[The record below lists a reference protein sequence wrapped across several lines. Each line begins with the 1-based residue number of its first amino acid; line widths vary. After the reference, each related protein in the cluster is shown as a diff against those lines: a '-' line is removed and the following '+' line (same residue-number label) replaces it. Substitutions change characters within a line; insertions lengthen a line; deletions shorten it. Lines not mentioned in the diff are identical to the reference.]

1 MRAACSHHLRPTMIS
16 SKAISGAAA
25 AASYHFEKNSQQAS
39 ASNDKGAEYYAKDQ
53 VRSAWGG
60 EGAALW
66 IGENGTAVGQGAQV
80 EKADF
85 IRVLEGR
92 VRDLTGPREAED
104 RQLGRMRNGQNE
116 HRAGIDF
123 TFSPSK
129 SVSIESE
136 IFGSEDARRAHEI
149 GVQAAMDFL
158 EREAAQTRVDE
169 KFVRTGNLIYAK
181 FEHSISRELDPQTH
195 THVLI
200 ANMTMHEG
208 RWMSLSNE
216 RLLELRTTADQIYKS
231 AMAHELQRAGYRLEF
246 APDGNFE
253 LQGYAQEQLDEFS
266 LRTQQIDAWLAD
278 KGIDPSQAT
287 GADRT
292 RAFYSTRAAKTAPD
306 SAELQREQWLERGQA
321 VGLRAAERNEK
332 GRMELE
338 TTTPRQEAER
348 AVAMAREHLNER
360 EMAFSRKDLYANA
373 ARFVEGRASYADLEA
388 AIQREFKSGE
398 LRDRPDGKITTSSG
412 IEAEKF
418 LARHLEAGRGAHV
431 AVMTDAEFDR
441 SLAAWERKKGFELGE
456 EQCNAARMIL
466 TGDDRFQGVQGL
478 AGTGKT
484 TMLEF
489 VREAAESKGWAVRGH
504 SNGAEQA
511 RKMEQESG
519 IRSGTTARHLID
531 EEIKQKDAGLARA
544 ALRTL
549 GNRSSFSQRPDFE
562 KLEKDKS
569 VTKAR
574 DGSGRRYYIT
584 RGGETYTAG
593 LYQQS
598 RSVEVRNLRHA
609 GLTKKTYTVGRDG
622 HVYRQGGT
630 LKSEAAAAARRG
642 INQSVDAVFGRG
654 LASLPWRALIKHEAA
669 RALVKHE
676 NWGRVGL
683 LRGSLV
689 KAQIGIGDTIARS
702 AEYRDLQEQAQSRDA
717 DRPMRILNLMDEASM
732 SATTDFN
739 KVIKTTEQSGE
750 RTVFLGDRL
759 QHQSI
764 GAGTAFEQAQAY
776 MPTVELGRD
785 SIRRQQNEEAKA
797 LVGRILD
804 GDHATAMQA
813 TPAIE
818 IRNAQDAALVQHPEK
833 GREQSDALRLAARED
848 NTAVIKQLAQDY
860 IALPPAE
867 RDKVI
872 VITSTNTDRREIN
885 EAIRDERKAHGELQ
899 AGVKVETLERADKT
913 AAESKRA
920 ASYRPG
926 EIVQFGA
933 SYKAIGVEKNEYARV
948 EKTSA
953 EHNTV
958 ALRLESG
965 HRVKVQAGK
974 VNLQSFRPT
983 ARELAPGDRI
993 RFTKNESLTRRERD
1007 AGKEDGDRKLN
1018 GMSGVVMKIQDG
1030 VMHARLDS
1038 GREVAVNLREY
1049 RHIDHAYAT
1058 TSVSAQGQTKNQV
1071 WVHHNTE
1078 AGRHGDRE
1086 TYVNLTRMREVAK
1099 LYAQDVAKAA
1109 KQAGVRLNKTAATAS
1124 RDEVRAYKDEQQ
1136 VKQMNAGRGTG
1147 KESAARF
1154 DLAAGRQAAAPA
1166 AASQAKMARPAAQP
1180 AAARSKDSGRG
1191 R

>member
-1 MRAACSHHLRPTMIS
+1 MIS
-16 SKAISGAAA
+16 SKAISGAEAA
-25 AASYHFEKNSQQAS
+25 AGYHFEKNSQQAN
-39 ASNDKGAEYYAKDQ
+39 ASNDKGAEYYAKGD
-53 VRSAWGG
+53 VRSTWGG

-66 IGENGTAVGQGAQV
+66 IGVNGTAVGQGAQV

-92 VRDLTGPREAED
+92 VRDLMGPREAED

-136 IFGSEDARRAHEI
+136 VFGSEAARRAHEI

-169 KFVRTGNLIYAK
+169 RFVKTRNLIYAK

-195 THVLI
+195 THVVI
-200 ANMTMHEG
+200 ANMTIHEG

-216 RLLELRTTADQIYKS
+216 RLLELRITADQIYKA
-231 AMAHELQRAGYRLEF
+231 AMAHELQKAGYRLDF
-246 APDGNFE
+246 AHDGNFE
-253 LQGYAQEQLDEFS
+253 LQGYTPEQINEFS
-266 LRTQQIDAWLAD
+266 LRTQQIDAWLAAQ
-278 KGIDPSQAT
+278 GIEPDQAT

-292 RAFYSTRAAKTAPD
+292 RAFYATRASKSAPD

-321 VGLRAAERNEK
+321 VGLQPAERHEK
-332 GRMELE
+332 GLMELE
-338 TTTPRQEAER
+338 QTTPRQEAER
-348 AVAMAREHLNER
+348 AVAMAREHLGER

-373 ARFVEGRASYADLEA
+373 ARFAEGRASYADLEA

-398 LRDRPDGKITTSSG
+398 LRDRPDGKLTTSSG

-418 LARHLEAGRGAHV
+418 LARHLEAGRGAHIK
-431 AVMTDAEFDR
+431 VMTDAEFDKN
-441 SLAAWERKKGFELGE
+441 LAAWERKKGFELGE
-456 EQCNAARMIL
+456 EQRNAARMIL

-519 IRSGTTARHLID
+519 IKSGTTARHLID
-531 EEIKQKDAGLARA
+531 EEIKQKDAALARA
-544 ALRTL
+544 ALRTVDS
-549 GNRSSFSQRPDFE
+549 RSSFSQRPDFG
-562 KLEKDKS
+562 KLEKDRS
-569 VTKAR
+569 VTKSQ
-574 DGSGRRYYIT
+574 DSSGRRYYIT
-584 RGGETYTAG
+584 RAGETYTPA

-598 RSVEVRNLRHA
+598 RSIEVRNLRHA
-609 GLTKKTYTVGRDG
+609 GLTKKTYAVGHDG

-630 LKSEAAAAARRG
+630 LKSEAAAAARQG
-642 INQSVDAVFGRG
+642 INRNVDAFFGRG
-654 LASLPWRALIKHEAA
+654 VASLPWRALIKHEAK

-689 KAQIGIGDTIARS
+689 KAQLGIGDTLARS
-702 AEYRDLQEQAQSRDA
+702 AEYRALQAQAQSRDA
-717 DRPMRILNLMDEASM
+717 DKPMLVLNLMDEASM
-732 SATTDFN
+732 SAITDFN
-739 KVIKTTEQSGE
+739 KVVKSTEQAGE
-750 RTVFLGDRL
+750 RTVYLGDLL
-759 QHQSI
+759 QHQPI
-764 GAGTAFEQAQAY
+764 GACAAFEQAQAH
-776 MPTVELGRD
+776 MPTIELGRD
-785 SIRRQQNEEAKA
+785 SIRRQQNDQTKSI
-797 LVGRILD
+797 VSRILD

-818 IRNAQDAALVQHPEK
+818 IRHAQEEALVQHPENN
-833 GREQSDALRLAARED
+833 REQSEALRVAARED
-848 NTAVIKQLAQDY
+848 NAAVIKKLAHDY
-860 IALPPAE
+860 VALPPAE

-872 VITSTNTDRREIN
+872 VITSTNADRRGIN
-885 EAIRDERKAHGELQ
+885 EAVRDERKAHGELQ
-899 AGVKVETLERADKT
+899 AGVKVETLERTDKT
-913 AAESKRA
+913 ATESKRA

-933 SYKAIGVEKNEYARV
+933 NHKQHRVEKNQYARV

-965 HRVKVQAGK
+965 HSITVQAGT
-974 VNLQSFRPT
+974 VNLQSFRQT
-983 ARELAPGDRI
+983 EREFAPGDRI
-993 RFTKNESLTRRERD
+993 RFTKNESRTRGTERD
-1007 AGKEDGDRKLN
+1007 VGKEDGDRKMN
-1018 GMSGVVMKIQDG
+1018 GMSGVVLEIQDG

-1078 AGRHGDRE
+1078 GGRHGDRE

-1099 LYAQDVAKAA
+1099 LYTQNVLKAA
-1109 KQAGVRLNKTAATAS
+1109 QQAGLTLKKTTATAS
-1124 RDEVRAYKDEQQ
+1124 RDEVRAYKDVQQ

-1147 KESAARF
+1147 KESAASP
-1154 DLAAGRQAAAPA
+1154 DLAAGRRAAAPA

-1180 AAARSKDSGRG
+1180 ALARSKDSGRG

>member
-1 MRAACSHHLRPTMIS
+1 MIS

-25 AASYHFEKNSQQAS
+25 AAGYHFEKNSQQAN
-39 ASNDKGAEYYAKDQ
+39 ASHDKGAEYYAKGE

-66 IGENGTAVGQGAQV
+66 IGENGSAVGQGAQV
-80 EKADF
+80 EKEDF

-92 VRDLTGPREAED
+92 VRDLMGPREAED
-104 RQLGRMRNGQNE
+104 RQLGRMRNGKNE

-136 IFGSEDARRAHEI
+136 VFGSEAARRGHEI

-158 EREAAQTRVDE
+158 EREAAQTRVDGR
-169 KFVRTGNLIYAK
+169 FVKTRNLIYAK

-195 THVLI
+195 THVVI

-216 RLLELRTTADQIYKS
+216 RLLELRTTADQIYK
-231 AMAHELQRAGYRLEF
+231 ATMAHELQKAGYRLDF
-246 APDGNFE
+246 AHDGNFE
-253 LQGYAQEQLDEFS
+253 LQGYTPEQVNEFS
-266 LRTQQIDAWLAD
+266 LRTQQIDAWLAAH
-278 KGIDPSQAT
+278 GIEPDQAT

-292 RAFYSTRAAKTAPD
+292 RAFYATRAAKAAPD

-321 VGLRAAERNEK
+321 VGLRAAERHEK

-338 TTTPRQEAER
+338 MTTPRQEAER
-348 AVAMAREHLNER
+348 AVAMAREHLSER

-373 ARFVEGRASYADLEA
+373 ARFSEGRASYADLEA
-388 AIQREFKSGE
+388 AIRREFKAGE
-398 LRDRPDGKITTSSG
+398 LSDRADGKATSRG
-412 IEAEKF
+412 AVEAEKF

-431 AVMTDAEFDR
+431 AVMTDTEFDK
-441 SLAAWERKKGFELGE
+441 SLAAWERKKGFALSD
-456 EQCNAARMIL
+456 EQRDVARMIL

-484 TMLEF
+484 TLLQF
-489 VREAAESKGWAVRGH
+489 VREAAESRGWLVRGH
-504 SNGAEQA
+504 SNGAKQA
-511 RKMEQESG
+511 EKMQIESG
-519 IRSGTTARHLID
+519 IKSATTAQHLIG
-531 EEIKQKDAGLARA
+531 EEIKQKDATLARA

-549 GNRSSFSQRPDFE
+549 DSRSSFSLRPDFE

-569 VTKAR
+569 VTKAQ
-574 DGSGRRYYIT
+574 DSSGRRYYIT
-584 RGGETYTAG
+584 RGGETYTPA

-598 RSVEVRNLRHA
+598 RFVEVRNLRHA

-642 INQSVDAVFGRG
+642 INQGVDAVFGRG
-654 LASLPWRALIKHEAA
+654 LASLPWRALIKHEAK

-689 KAQIGIGDTIARS
+689 KAQLGIGDTLARS
-702 AEYRDLQEQAQSRDA
+702 AEYRALQAQAQSRDA
-717 DRPMRILNLMDEASM
+717 DKPMRILNVLDEASM

-739 KVIKTTEQSGE
+739 KVIKSAERAGE
-750 RTVFLGDRL
+750 KTIFLGDRL

-764 GAGTAFEQAQAY
+764 SAGTAFEQAQAH

-785 SIRRQQNEEAKA
+785 SIRRQQTEEAKSI
-797 LVGRILD
+797 VGRILD
-804 GDHATAMQA
+804 GDHAAAVQA
-813 TPAIE
+813 TPAFE
-818 IRNAQDAALVQHPEK
+818 IRSAQEAVLVQHPEK

-848 NTAVIKQLAQDY
+848 NKAVIKKLAKDY
-860 IALPPAE
+860 VALPPAE
-867 RDKVI
+867 RDKVV
-872 VITSTNTDRREIN
+872 VITSTNADRRGIN
-885 EAIRDERKAHGELQ
+885 EAIREGLKERGELQ
-899 AGVKVETLERADKT
+899 AGVRVEILERTDKT
-913 AAESKRA
+913 AVESKRA

-933 SYKAIGVEKNEYARV
+933 SYKQLGVEKNQYARV

-953 EHNTV
+953 EHNTLT
-958 ALRLESG
+958 LRLESG
-965 HRVKVQAGK
+965 DSVTAQAGK
-974 VNLQSFRPT
+974 VTLQSFRQ
-983 ARELAPGDRI
+983 AEREFAPGDSI
-993 RFTKNESLTRRERD
+993 RFTKNESLTRAERE
-1007 AGKEDGDRKLN
+1007 AGKVDEDRKLN
-1018 GMSGVVMKIQDG
+1018 GMSGTVLKIQDG

-1099 LYAQDVAKAA
+1099 LYTQDISKAA
-1109 KQAGVRLNKTAATAS
+1109 KQAGMRLNKTTATAS
-1124 RDEVRAYKDEQQ
+1124 RDEVRAYKDVQK
-1136 VKQMNAGRGTG
+1136 VKQMNAGRGSG
-1147 KESAARF
+1147 RESAARP

-1166 AASQAKMARPAAQP
+1166 AASQAKMAQP
-1180 AAARSKDSGRG
+1180 AAAKSRDSGRG

>member
-1 MRAACSHHLRPTMIS
+1 MIS

-25 AASYHFEKNSQQAS
+25 AAGYHFEKNSQQAN
-39 ASNDKGAEYYAKDQ
+39 ASNDKGAEYYAKGE

-66 IGENGTAVGQGAQV
+66 ISENGTAVGQGAQV

-92 VRDLTGPREAED
+92 VRDLMGPREAED

-136 IFGSEDARRAHEI
+136 VFGSEDARRSHEI

-158 EREAAQTRVDE
+158 EREAAQTRVDGR
-169 KFVRTGNLIYAK
+169 FIRTGNLIYAK

-195 THVLI
+195 THVVI

-216 RLLELRTTADQIYKS
+216 RLLELRTTADQIYKA
-231 AMAHELQRAGYRLEF
+231 AMAHELQKAGYRLDF
-246 APDGNFE
+246 AHDGNFE
-253 LQGYAQEQLDEFS
+253 LQGYTPEQVNEFS
-266 LRTQQIDAWLAD
+266 LRTQQIDAWLAAQ
-278 KGIDPSQAT
+278 GIEPDQAT

-292 RAFYSTRAAKTAPD
+292 RAFYSTRAAKAAPD

-321 VGLRAAERNEK
+321 AGLQPAERHEK
-332 GRMELE
+332 GPMELE
-338 TTTPRQEAER
+338 QTTPRQEAER
-348 AVAMAREHLNER
+348 AVAMARKHLGER

-388 AIQREFKSGE
+388 AIQREFKAGE
-398 LRDRPDGKITTSSG
+398 LRERPDGKITTRG
-412 IEAEKF
+412 GMEAEKF
-418 LARHLEAGRGAHV
+418 LAHHLEAGRGAHIK
-431 AVMTDAEFDR
+431 VMSDAEFDK
-441 SLAAWERKKGFELGE
+441 SLGLWERKKGFALSD
-456 EQCNAARMIL
+456 EQRNAAHMIL
-466 TGDDRFQGVQGL
+466 TGNDRFQGVQGL

-484 TMLEF
+484 TLLEF

-511 RKMEQESG
+511 RKVEQESG
-519 IRSGTTARHLID
+519 IKSGTTARHLID
-531 EEIKQKDAGLARA
+531 EEIKEKDAMLARA

-549 GNRSSFSQRPDFE
+549 DRRSSLSPRPDFE

-569 VTKAR
+569 VTKSQ
-574 DGSGRRYYIT
+574 DNGGRRYYIT
-584 RGGETYTAG
+584 RSGETYTAA

-598 RSVEVRNLRHA
+598 RSVEVRNMRHA
-609 GLTKKTYTVGRDG
+609 GLTKKTYSVGRDG

-630 LKSEAAAAARRG
+630 LKSEAAAAARQG
-642 INQSVDAVFGRG
+642 INRSVDAFFGRG
-654 LASLPWRALIKHEAA
+654 VASLPWRALIKHEAK

-689 KAQIGIGDTIARS
+689 KAQLGIGDAIARS
-702 AEYRDLQEQAQSRDA
+702 AEYRALQAQAQSRDA
-717 DRPMRILNLMDEASM
+717 DKPMRILNVMDEASM

-739 KVIKTTEQSGE
+739 KVIKSTEQAGE
-750 RTVFLGDRL
+750 KTVFLGDRL

-764 GAGTAFEQAQAY
+764 GAGTAFEQAQAH

-785 SIRRQQNEEAKA
+785 SIRRQQTEEAKSI
-797 LVGRILD
+797 VGRILD
-804 GDHATAMQA
+804 GDHAVAVQA
-813 TPAIE
+813 TPAVE
-818 IRNAQDAALVQHPEK
+818 IRHAQEAALVQHPEK
-833 GREQSDALRLAARED
+833 GREQSEALRVAARED
-848 NTAVIKQLAQDY
+848 NAAVIKKLSRDY
-860 IALPPAE
+860 VALPPAE
-867 RDKVI
+867 RDNVI
-872 VITSTNTDRREIN
+872 VITSTNSDRRGIN
-885 EAIRDERKAHGELQ
+885 DAVRDERKAHGELQ
-899 AGVKVETLERADKT
+899 AGVKVETLERTDKT

-933 SYKAIGVEKNEYARV
+933 SYKAIGVEKNAYARV
-948 EKTSA
+948 ERTSA

-965 HRVKVQAGK
+965 HRVTVQAGK
-974 VNLQSFRPT
+974 ANLQSFRQT
-983 ARELAPGDRI
+983 EREFAPGDRI
-993 RFTKNESLTRRERD
+993 RFTKNESLTRSERD
-1007 AGKEDGDRKLN
+1007 AGKADGDRKLN

-1030 VMHARLDS
+1030 VMHARLDG

-1078 AGRHGDRE
+1078 GGRHGDRE
-1086 TYVNLTRMREVAK
+1086 SYVNLTRMRDVAK
-1099 LYAQDVAKAA
+1099 LYTQDVAKAA
-1109 KQAGVRLNKTAATAS
+1109 QQAGVRLNKSTASAS
-1124 RDEVRAYKDEQQ
+1124 RDEVQAYKDARQ
-1136 VKQMNAGRGTG
+1136 VKQMNAGRG
-1147 KESAARF
+1147 
-1154 DLAAGRQAAAPA
+1154 AGRQAAAT
-1166 AASQAKMARPAAQP
+1166 RPAPQP
-1180 AAARSKDSGRG
+1180 AVARSKDAGRG